1 MSFSPAGSDSSF
13 KVSALFFR
21 VTWLLGV
28 KFSSTLCPRSLPFSL
43 DCANSPVSLFTSPK
57 AVSSSS
63 LRCTVS
69 FCASI
74 KLSSATEILFSF
86 SVSSFSNFWFSSP
99 LLSKRLSRLE
109 RLLWEAINASERF
122 NLSSSMAAILRFIE
136 RISRS
141 LGDMGPLSLFR
152 SMLCIT
158 LSRSSFS
165 TCDALRAR
173 LMLSTFSSAVENLV
187 MDRNFSSSS
196 FFEICAILRSS
207 ERSLSSPSRASSCVP
222 ILSCNR
228 LEVSTRADSMLSKR
242 FIWCLA
248 SCISFAVW
256 ELSSFSCPRRVFSP
270 SVTILSV
277 SVVSCSIGRL
287 LSGSLVFLLARAFST
302 PFRTFSF
309 SSFDSA

>member
-1 MSFSPAGSDSSF
+1 M
-13 KVSALFFR
+13 
-21 VTWLLGV
+21 
-28 KFSSTLCPRSLPFSL
+28 
-43 DCANSPVSLFTSPK
+43 
-57 AVSSSS
+57 
-63 LRCTVS
+63 
-69 FCASI
+69 
-74 KLSSATEILFSF
+74 
-86 SVSSFSNFWFSSP
+86 
-99 LLSKRLSRLE
+99 
-109 RLLWEAINASERF
+109 
-122 NLSSSMAAILRFIE
+122 SSSMAAILRFIE

-207 ERSLSSPSRASSCVP
+207 ERSLSSPSRASSFVP

-228 LEVSTRADSMLSKR
+228 LEVSTCVDSMLSKR

-248 SCISFAVW
+248 SCISFAV
-256 ELSSFSCPRRVFSP
+256 
-270 SVTILSV
+270 
-277 SVVSCSIGRL
+277 
-287 LSGSLVFLLARAFST
+287 
-302 PFRTFSF
+302 
-309 SSFDSA
+309 